1 MNNKEYRY
9 SNIQLRADNESRRI
23 EGLAVV
29 FESWSEDLGFREIIK
44 SGAITEDVI
53 KNSDIVATYNHIDSN
68 LLARSKYGEGTLE
81 LTIEPD
87 GLHVAFDAPNTQ
99 LGNDILFHLRAGN
112 ISSMSFAFT
121 IPDEEGAQQWY
132 EEDGVLYRVINK
144 IDKLYDVSCVN
155 YPAYSDTSV
164 FARSIELADEART
177 NIQKRNMDKEQEYLD
192 KIAELEAKIKELEE
206 KEMPAEEPKKE
217 EPACETKEC
226 PAETPAEEPKEE
238 KEMPAE
244 EPKKE
249 EPAFETKECPA
260 KDEYDDKNIERNIKM
275 NSLLKN
281 FRKAAAG
288 ETVEMRA
295 TTVSTSGN
303 TVKTEVEN
311 ILAPL
316 YAEGLIGK
324 LGMKVYPSLT
334 DNKAFP
340 LMGKPTATFIG
351 ETSESGA
358 PTSDVSVTAQTLKP
372 YIVKAL
378 VPVSNKMLIQD
389 NVNFES
395 TLRDT
400 MVEALRDKIE
410 TLMFSS
416 DAENSNGEHPAGL
429 LNGVDSNGVISDFS
443 GLTAIEA
450 KLEGYEFN
458 DFKYAVAPNAKS
470 LLRTLPKGQNAGAGM
485 VYANNEIDGVPAVS
499 NTHVGTNNIIVGD
512 WKNVAVG
519 LWDTIQIEVVSDS
532 TLAAK
537 DMKLFVVTMYFDF
550 KKVRP
555 NCVAYATIA

>member
-226 PAETPAEEPKEE
+226 PL
-238 KEMPAE
+238 
-244 EPKKE
+244 
-249 EPAFETKECPA
+249 
-260 KDEYDDKNIERNIKM
+260 KDEDDDKNIERNIKM

-358 PTSDVSVTAQTLKP
+358 ATSDVSVTAQTLKP

-429 LNGVDSNGVISDFS
+429 LHGVDSNGVISDFS